1 MSEVVHPP
9 ESIYNLLP
17 KQEVHISKPSRY
29 VSKYRSAVVLETKAN
44 KDPMRTMGPAKV
56 EVPSPDKYLRKH
68 SKEPRS
74 PDKMQISQRHACT
87 VKKPPVPARTDNP
100 PMGIHTKKNFIR
112 TAIFVT
118 VKPKPAIVDTNK
130 GHKQLLDNSGL
141 APKYT
146 KKKASLENDKMLT
159 ALNTR
164 EGRQAGH
171 TWNTWNKSHLFI
183 DASSG
188 FDFIL
193 LKVQSEHTV

>member
-1 MSEVVHPP
+1 LQDSFRMSENV
-9 ESIYNLLP
+9 YNLLP
-17 KQEVHISKPSRY
+17 GDEILAPKPPRY
-29 VSKYRSAVVLETKAN
+29 VSKFKPAVLLETKAN

-56 EVPSPDKYLRKH
+56 EVPSPDKYLKKH

-130 GHKQLLDNSGL
+130 GHKQLLDNSGH

-146 KKKASLENDKMLT
+146 KKKGLPLIIDTISQKQHKQCLEAKMSQV
-159 ALNTR
+159 
-164 EGRQAGH
+164 E
-171 TWNTWNKSHLFI
+171 KDI
-183 DASSG
+183 D
-188 FDFIL
+188 IL
-193 LKVQSEHTV
+193 ERFKTIYIPNE